1 MSRKRTAVLSAAVAA
16 GALGA
21 GLLGRAALR
30 RHREPEHPPLGD
42 PPPEQLDAVT
52 SLDGTMLSLRAAGPV
67 GAPVIVLTHGFSLD
81 LTTWGLLWPELAKE
95 FRVVA
100 FDQRSHG
107 GSTAAAH
114 GDLSLRA
121 MGRDL
126 VAVVEAVVPTGAA
139 VVVGHSMGAMA
150 LLAAAEQRPE
160 LFGTRIAGVALIG
173 VAADDLVR
181 GAMGSVADLVRP
193 RLGSISAA
201 ARRVDLLRRAVLA
214 SPGDVGGIVTRLTQF
229 GPDASPHLVEHV
241 VQLAAAARPEV
252 WTRGLAEVLD
262 VDLRHAIPRVS
273 VPALVLVGE
282 HDRVTPPAA
291 AVELAGELPNAR
303 LVVLESAGHLPMLE
317 RPETLATVLRE
328 FTREVLA
335 SGQKGAA

>member
-1 MSRKRTAVLSAAVAA
+1 MRRKRTAIVATVAA
-16 GALGA
+16 GAVGA
-21 GLLGRAALR
+21 GLWGRAALR
-30 RHREPEHPPLGD
+30 RRREPEHPPVGD
-42 PPPEQLDAVT
+42 PPPEQLGTVT
-52 SLDGTMLSLRAAGPV
+52 SFDGTSLSVRGAGPV
-67 GAPVIVLTHGFSLD
+67 GAPAIVLAHGFSLD
-81 LTTWGLLWPELAKE
+81 LSTWGLLWPELAKE

-107 GSTAAAH
+107 GSAPAAH

-126 VAVVEAVVPTGAA
+126 AAVVEAVDPPGPA

-160 LFGTRIAGVALIG
+160 LFGARIAGVALIG

-181 GAMGSVADLVRP
+181 GVMGSVADLVRP
-193 RLGSISAA
+193 RLGSIAAA

-229 GPDASPHLVEHV
+229 GPDASPHLVDHV
-241 VQLAAAARPEV
+241 VRLAAAARPEV
-252 WTRGLAEVLD
+252 WTRGLAEVLEI
-262 VDLRHAIPRVS
+262 DLRHAIPRVG

-291 AVELAGELPNAR
+291 AVELVGDLPDAR
-303 LVVLESAGHLPMLE
+303 LVVLEGAGHLPMLE
-317 RPETLATVLRE
+317 RPEALATVLRD

-335 SGQKGAA
+335 SDQEGAA